1 MTAVT
6 GDMALAATQIQSAF
20 SNLTWHI
27 TTTCE
32 YGLNLQSWNKVS
44 DSSHT
49 VSHCAESSLQVF
61 YCNVGQVKHKSW
73 ILKCLSQSGK
83 YCCLTW
89 LSGKLLPNQ
98 SDCCEHMN
106 RAMAPSRSA
115 AWWLHRDCQQLLTA
129 DRDKKKMDQSL
140 IDDYFFIHKHQ
151 HSTSHWQFM
160 VECGCSEG
168 HLHHLWI
175 TNTAFMCAS
184 LHFTN
189 LSVFLCTPFLGFV
202 LTYTCYKDPTHCLM
216 NENPEL
222 YGMWLCACPQSIE
235 KSFLDT
241 PREL

>member
-1 MTAVT
+1 M
-6 GDMALAATQIQSAF
+6 
-20 SNLTWHI
+20 
-27 TTTCE
+27 
-32 YGLNLQSWNKVS
+32 
-44 DSSHT
+44 
-49 VSHCAESSLQVF
+49 
-61 YCNVGQVKHKSW
+61 
-73 ILKCLSQSGK
+73 LSQSGK

-151 HSTSHWQFM
+151 HGTSHWQFM

-168 HLHHLWI
+168 HYTTFELQTLHSCVHPCILQIW
-175 TNTAFMCAS
+175 
-184 LHFTN
+184 
-189 LSVFLCTPFLGFV
+189 VFLCTPFLGFV

>member
-1 MTAVT
+1 M
-6 GDMALAATQIQSAF
+6 
-20 SNLTWHI
+20 
-27 TTTCE
+27 
-32 YGLNLQSWNKVS
+32 
-44 DSSHT
+44 
-49 VSHCAESSLQVF
+49 
-61 YCNVGQVKHKSW
+61 
-73 ILKCLSQSGK
+73 LSQSGK

-151 HSTSHWQFM
+151 HGTSHWQFM

-189 LSVFLCTPFLGFV
+189 LSFFVHTIFGFCSHV
-202 LTYTCYKDPTHCLM
+202 HLLQGSYTLFDEWEPWIIWHVVVCLPPTVHWKIFFGHAKRIVTHYSSYLKNLLLTTLSKYLIAPL
-216 NENPEL
+216 
-222 YGMWLCACPQSIE
+222 
-235 KSFLDT
+235 
-241 PREL
+241 

>member
-1 MTAVT
+1 M
-6 GDMALAATQIQSAF
+6 
-20 SNLTWHI
+20 
-27 TTTCE
+27 
-32 YGLNLQSWNKVS
+32 
-44 DSSHT
+44 
-49 VSHCAESSLQVF
+49 
-61 YCNVGQVKHKSW
+61 
-73 ILKCLSQSGK
+73 LSQSGK

-151 HSTSHWQFM
+151 HGTSHWQFM

-175 TNTAFMCAS
+175 KNTALMCAS

-189 LSVFLCTPFLGFV
+189 LSFFVHTIFGFCSHV
-202 LTYTCYKDPTHCLM
+202 HLLQGSYTLFDEWEPWIIWHVVV
-216 NENPEL
+216 
-222 YGMWLCACPQSIE
+222 SIE